1 MKRILVIEDDECMRE
16 LVGLH
21 LANAGYD
28 AVLADDALQGAAAL
42 LREPFDAVVSDVQ
55 MPFLDGLE
63 LLSAAKADAAMR
75 DVPFV
80 LITGSLDALDRPE
93 ARLAAA
99 CLLKPVAA
107 EDLLDALCSALAET
121 GAARRKAA

>member
-21 LANAGYD
+21 LMNAGYD

-63 LLSAAKADAAMR
+63 LLAAAKGDAATR
-75 DVPFV
+75 EIPF
-80 LITGSLDALDRPE
+80 LLLTGSLDALKRPE

-107 EDLLDALCSALAET
+107 DDLLAALSSALAE
-121 GAARRKAA
+121 AHRPHRKAA

>member
-1 MKRILVIEDDECMRE
+1 MTRILVIEDDECMRE

-21 LANAGYD
+21 LGNAGYD

-55 MPFLDGLE
+55 MPLLDGLQ
-63 LLSAAKADAAMR
+63 LLAAAKADAATR
-75 DVPFV
+75 DTPFI
-80 LITGSLDALDRPE
+80 LITGSVGALNRPE

-99 CLLKPVAA
+99 CLLKPLAS
-107 EDLLDALCSALAET
+107 EDLLDAVSSALADAERASRQ
-121 GAARRKAA
+121 AA